1 MIDYYLKRPPNA
13 DLTLTIADDRGQVVR
28 TFSSTAP
35 PASLSPGTL
44 ANVPSYWFGPPPVL
58 TTNAG
63 VNRFAWD
70 LRRPAPKILPF
81 GYSGALLPYVEY
93 TLADHA
99 IPGRTPSEQPE
110 GPLVVPGQYTI
121 ELSTGSHHERQTL
134 VVSPDPRAKASP
146 ADLVAQFEL
155 ASRLVQGL
163 SASFDGYQSLAA
175 LRAAIAERVKS
186 FGDAPGAKDRVATLQ
201 GFDHR
206 VDAIQNG
213 TNVAPGLGPVNRE
226 MARLYSMVESGD
238 ARPSEPLSASANE
251 WCGALTKALDA
262 WRRLNAGDLPAVN
275 RALRSAKVQA
285 LAAASVPDTPRC
297 TP

>member
-1 MIDYYLKRPPNA
+1 MLGFWK
-13 DLTLTIADDRGQVVR
+13 
-28 TFSSTAP
+28 
-35 PASLSPGTL
+35 
-44 ANVPSYWFGPPPVL
+44 
-58 TTNAG
+58 
-63 VNRFAWD
+63 
-70 LRRPAPKILPF
+70 
-81 GYSGALLPYVEY
+81 
-93 TLADHA
+93 
-99 IPGRTPSEQPE
+99 

-134 VVSPDPRAKASP
+134 VVSADPRAKASP

-175 LRAAIAERVKS
+175 LRATIAERVKS
-186 FGDAPGAKDRVATLQ
+186 FGDAPGAKNRVATLQ
-201 GFDHR
+201 GFDRR

-213 TNVAPGLGPVNRE
+213 TNAAPGLGPVNRE

-262 WRRLNAGDLPAVN
+262 WRRRASARDPRRLARAARARRLGHSERRQAADEPLQRARLGRRKGPERPARTLS
-275 RALRSAKVQA
+275 RARRRRWRPPAFRIRLDVHTDRS
-285 LAAASVPDTPRC
+285 SS
-297 TP
+297 